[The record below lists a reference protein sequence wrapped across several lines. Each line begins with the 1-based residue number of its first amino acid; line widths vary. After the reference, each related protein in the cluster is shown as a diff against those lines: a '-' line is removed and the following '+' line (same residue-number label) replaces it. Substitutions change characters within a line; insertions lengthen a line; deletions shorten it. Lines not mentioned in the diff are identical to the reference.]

1 LLEKKTGNNIDK
13 RQIAMKIA
21 YGLLH
26 LHQNNIVHRDLAARN
41 ILLANDGTPKISDFG
56 MSRVIKDSAASGKTK
71 ATVIPLR
78 WMAPENLQDRS
89 YSIKSD
95 VWSYGIL
102 VWEIV
107 TGREPHDNEDQLLIG
122 ARIRDE
128 GFHPVIPA
136 DCEPALRRVMEMCWH
151 KNPQDRPTM
160 EGITKVLRSYKQT

>member
-1 LLEKKTGNNIDK
+1 VQTFGVSLDGPNPCIVLEFCGGGSLDKLLEKKTGNNIDK

-78 WMAPENLQDRS
+78 WM
-89 YSIKSD
+89 
-95 VWSYGIL
+95 V
-102 VWEIV
+102 
-107 TGREPHDNEDQLLIG
+107 
-122 ARIRDE
+122 
-128 GFHPVIPA
+128 
-136 DCEPALRRVMEMCWH
+136 
-151 KNPQDRPTM
+151 
-160 EGITKVLRSYKQT
+160 